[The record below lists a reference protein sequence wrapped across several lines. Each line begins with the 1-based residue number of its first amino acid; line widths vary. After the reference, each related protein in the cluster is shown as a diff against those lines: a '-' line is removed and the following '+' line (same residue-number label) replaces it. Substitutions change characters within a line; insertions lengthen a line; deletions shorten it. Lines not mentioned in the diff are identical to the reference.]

1 MPSVPSAPQKVD
13 PERKI
18 VKITGDMNHKSKII
32 KVTLCGPGDV
42 EKEIKI
48 AREVIDKWNQTHWE
62 STGWGL
68 KTQHW
73 NTDAV
78 PTMAE
83 RGQAAINHQLID
95 DSDIIVAVLWTRFG
109 TPTGLAESGTEEEIT
124 RAMARE
130 IQVLSYFSDL
140 EAPGT
145 HHDKNQAEKLAAFR
159 SKMMNAALSFTF
171 KSRKQFRELFESH
184 LDAAVRKLLMD
195 NKKEKAKKQRKTGK
209 TIIQKATG
217 NSNVQ
222 LAGDG
227 NTLNFKG
234 TSKRPNVTIERSPD
248 HISPADQKRVSD
260 WIKELAE
267 ESTGKALSALISE
280 WWSRFYNRFNLTSY
294 KDLRTGKMPDVEA
307 WYCLQLNLIKAGRKS
322 TDPQSWKNAKYRSI
336 KMKMAKMGLAKE
348 DYYPDL
354 SSRLNMKRPFTSLTK
369 LSKHD
374 LERVERC
381 LNYDY
386 EKWRQ

>member
-1 MPSVPSAPQKVD
+1 MHSAPSVPWKVD
-13 PERKI
+13 SERKI
-18 VKITGDMNHKSKII
+18 TKITADMNHKSKII

-48 AREVIDKWNQTHWE
+48 AREVIDTWNQTHWE

-95 DSDIIVAVLWTRFG
+95 DSDIIVAVLWTRLG

-130 IQVLSYFSDL
+130 IRVLPYFSDL
-140 EAPGT
+140 EAPAT
-145 HHDKNQAEKLAAFR
+145 HQDKIQAEKLAAFR
-159 SKMMNAALSFTF
+159 SRMMKAALPFTF

-184 LDAAVRKLLMD
+184 LNDAVRDLLMVG
-195 NKKEKAKKQRKTGK
+195 KKEKVKKPRKTGK
-209 TIIQKATG
+209 TIVQKATG

-234 TSKRPNVTIERSPD
+234 TSKRPRVTIERSPD

-260 WIKELAE
+260 WIRELAE
-267 ESTGKALSALISE
+267 ESSGKTLSALISE

-294 KDLRTGKMPDVEA
+294 KDLRTGQMPDVET
-307 WYCLQLNLIKAGRKS
+307 WHHLQLNLIKAGRKS
-322 TDPQSWKNAKYRSI
+322 TDPRSWRNAKYKSI
-336 KMKMAKMGLAKE
+336 KMKMAKMRLEKE

-354 SSRLNMKRPFTSLTK
+354 SSRLNMKNPFKSLTK

-381 LNYDY
+381 VNYDF
-386 EKWRQ
+386 EKWQR